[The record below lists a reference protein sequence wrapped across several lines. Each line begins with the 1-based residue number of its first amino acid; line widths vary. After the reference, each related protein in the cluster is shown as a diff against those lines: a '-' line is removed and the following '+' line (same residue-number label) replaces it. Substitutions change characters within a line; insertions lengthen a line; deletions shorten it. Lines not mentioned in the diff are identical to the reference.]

1 MLHFSKLRI
10 AGFKSFVEPT
20 ELQIEQGMT
29 GIVGPNGCGKSNLVE
44 ALKWVMGETSA
55 KQLRGGGM
63 EDVIFGGTASRPS
76 RSIAEVTLQL
86 DNTSRLA
93 PPPFHEQEQLDVS
106 RRIERDKGSCY
117 RVNGKELRARD
128 VQLLF
133 ADAATGARSTALVNQ
148 GHVGEI
154 ITAKPAQRRKLL
166 EEAAGISGLHS
177 RRHEAELRLRGAE
190 TNLERLEDVMAAL
203 ETQLQSLKKQARQ
216 ATRYRTVSD
225 LIRKTEA
232 TVLHARWIAARA
244 AAAAALESL
253 EAAQA
258 SATEIAAGASEISAR
273 QATAAA
279 ALPELRQAE
288 AEAAAA
294 LQRLIVARDGLDAE
308 EQRVTAD
315 RQACT
320 VRLEQIGADLD
331 REQTLVNDAQS
342 ALNNLSAERVRLQ
355 TAQQGEQSARTAA
368 ESALSAVAAEVEALD
383 SELTELTKR
392 VAADEA
398 RRTALK
404 RTLDDLEGR
413 KQRLAARASTLAA
426 QRHTLER
433 ELSDAVSLQSV
444 DAAATEAQAEL
455 EQATSDLEAA
465 EARRAATADLANT
478 ALSHKQT
485 AEASLARL
493 QAEENA
499 LSGVLEAESP
509 DGHGPALVDSVT
521 VPGGMESALA
531 AALGEDLSASLD
543 ETAPA
548 HWRTLPAD
556 DGAPA
561 LPNGT
566 EPLARV
572 IEGPQA
578 LGRRLGQ
585 IGVVDS
591 DADGTRL
598 QPDLRQGQRLVSRE
612 GGVWRWD
619 GFVASRGAATSSAAA
634 RLEQRNRLEDIR
646 ASLVD
651 ETASAA
657 EARDRAEQCRQAAS
671 AAAEAERNA
680 RAARQQADAAF
691 QKARDVQAEARRR
704 AAEQGTRLN
713 ALSDAQTGLETEL
726 AETEALCASA
736 ADEFNALPD
745 TEACR
750 VPMAEMREKLGQKR
764 NTLVERQAT
773 LTSLE
778 REAHGRRRRLQSVG
792 DETSSWTGRRDAA
805 RRQIDVYQARK
816 TETETELQRLSA
828 LPEVIAGKR
837 QTVLSEIETAE
848 QRRRDEADRL
858 AVAETK
864 LAEADR
870 SLRATENALA
880 KAREDR
886 VRAEGA
892 VAQADQT
899 CREISE
905 RISDRLE
912 VRPESLSEISGLEE
926 GGEPI
931 DLEATERRLERL
943 RRERDVMGPVNLRAE
958 QEASELTV
966 QIETMTSERAEL
978 LEAIRKLRQGIGELD
993 REGRERLLASFSQVD
1008 QHFRELFQRLFGG
1021 GRAHLTLTES
1031 DDPLEAGLEIMASP
1045 PGKRLQALSLL
1056 SGGEQA
1062 LTALALLF
1070 AVFQTNPAPICVLD
1084 EVDAPLDDANVDRFC
1099 TLVEQMAVS
1108 GTRFLI
1114 ITHHRMTMARM
1125 DRLFGVTMAEQ
1136 GVSQLVSVDLQQA
1149 EALRQTA

>member
-20 ELQIEQGMT
+20 ELQIETGMT

-63 EDVIFGGTASRPS
+63 DDVIFGGTASRPA
-76 RSIAEVTLQL
+76 RSLAEVTLQL

-93 PPPFHEQEQLDVS
+93 PPPFHDSDQLDVS

-154 ITAKPAQRRKLL
+154 IAAKPAHRRKLL

-190 TNLERLEDVMAAL
+190 TNLERLEDVLAAL

-216 ATRYRTVSD
+216 AIRYRTVSD

-232 TVLHARWIAARA
+232 MVLHARWIAARA
-244 AAAAALESL
+244 AAAAALEQL

-258 SATEIAAGASEISAR
+258 AVGEIAAGAGAISAR

-288 AEAAAA
+288 ADAASA

-308 EQRVTAD
+308 EQRVAAD
-315 RQACT
+315 RQSCH
-320 VRLEQIGADLD
+320 VRREQITADLD
-331 REQTLVNDAQS
+331 RERALVSDAET
-342 ALNNLSAERVRLQ
+342 AIENLSNECARLQ
-355 TAQQGEQSARTAA
+355 TARQGEGAARAAA
-368 ESALSAVAAEVEALD
+368 ETALAGVAAEVEARD
-383 SELTELTKR
+383 GELTDLNRR

-398 RRTALK
+398 RRAALK
-404 RTLDDLEGR
+404 RSLDDLEGR
-413 KQRLAARASTLAA
+413 KQRLTARAAA
-426 QRHTLER
+426 IAGQKQTLER
-433 ELSDAVSLQSV
+433 EIGDAVSLEAV
-444 DAAATEAQAEL
+444 DTAAAEAQALAERAAL
-455 EQATSDLEAA
+455 NLDAA
-465 EARRAATADLANT
+465 EVRRAETADQANA
-478 ALSHKQT
+478 ALLET
-485 AEASLARL
+485 RAAEASLARL
-493 QAEENA
+493 EAEAAA
-499 LSGVLEAESP
+499 LAGVLDTGGADEEWPAVVDTVSVPKGLEA
-509 DGHGPALVDSVT
+509 
-521 VPGGMESALA
+521 ALA
-531 AALGEDLSASLD
+531 AALGDDLTASLD
-543 ETAPA
+543 QAAPA
-548 HWRTLPAD
+548 YWCALPPSPD
-556 DGAPA
+556 APA
-561 LPNGT
+561 LPDGIRPLNELING
-566 EPLARV
+566 PGV
-572 IEGPQA
+572 
-578 LGRRLGQ
+578 LGRRLAQ
-585 IGVVDS
+585 VGVVGT
-591 DADGTRL
+591 DADGDAL
-598 QPDLRQGQRLVSRE
+598 QSSLRQGQRLVSRA
-612 GGVWRWD
+612 GAMWRWD
-619 GFVASRGAATSSAAA
+619 GFVASTGAAPSAAAA
-634 RLEQRNRLEDIR
+634 RLEQRNRLEDVR
-646 ASLVD
+646 AMLS
-651 ETASAA
+651 EEQASAA
-657 EARDRAEQCRQAAS
+657 RIRDHAAQRRQAAD
-671 AAAEAERNA
+671 AAAEAER
-680 RAARQQADAAF
+680 AARQARQRADADF
-691 QKARDVQAEARRR
+691 HRARDIHAEARRR
-704 AAEQGTRLN
+704 AAEQQTRLIG
-713 ALSDAQTGLETEL
+713 LSDSLAAMETERAEAEAPWL
-726 AETEALCASA
+726 AATEEFEALP
-736 ADEFNALPD
+736 EI
-745 TEACR
+745 EACR
-750 VPMAEMREKLGQKR
+750 APMAALRETLGRKR
-764 NTLVERQAT
+764 AVLVERQAM
-773 LTSLE
+773 LTSLD
-778 REAHGRRRRLQSVG
+778 RDAHGRRRRLQAVG
-792 DETSSWTGRRDAA
+792 EETQSWTSRRDGA
-805 RRQIDVYQARK
+805 RRQIDIYAARK
-816 TETETELQRLSA
+816 TEVEAELERLSA
-828 LPEVIAGKR
+828 LPGEIAQKR
-837 QTVLSEIETAE
+837 RAVLDDIETAE

-858 AVAETK
+858 AVAETG

-870 SLRATENALA
+870 ALRATETALA
-880 KAREDR
+880 QAREDR

-892 VAQADQT
+892 VAQAEQS
-899 CREISE
+899 CHEIAE
-905 RISDRLE
+905 RIADRLE
-912 VRPESLSEISGLEE
+912 VPPDSLSAITGLHE
-926 GGEPI
+926 GGDAI

-958 QEASELTV
+958 HEATELAS
-966 QIETMTSERAEL
+966 QIETMTGERVEL

-993 REGRERLLASFSQVD
+993 REGRERLLASFSEVD
-1008 QHFRELFQRLFGG
+1008 RHFRELFQRLFGG

-1099 TLVEQMAVS
+1099 SLVEHMAEG

-1125 DRLFGVTMAEQ
+1125 DRLFGVTMAER

>member
-1 MLHFSKLRI
+1 LLHFSKLRI
-10 AGFKSFVEPT
+10 SGFKSFVEPT
-20 ELQIEQGMT
+20 EFAIEPGMT

-93 PPPFHEQEQLDVS
+93 PPPFHENDQLDVS

-154 ITAKPAQRRKLL
+154 IAAKPVQRRKLL

-190 TNLERLEDVMAAL
+190 TNLDRLEDVLAAL

-216 ATRYRTVSD
+216 ATRYGTVSD

-244 AAAAALESL
+244 AATAAVKRLET
-253 EAAQA
+253 AQA
-258 SATEIAAGASEISAR
+258 AVTEISAGAGELAAR

-279 ALPELRQAE
+279 AMPELRQAQ
-288 AEAAAA
+288 AEAATA

-315 RQACT
+315 RQTCQ
-320 VRLEQIGADLD
+320 VRLEQITADLD
-331 REQTLVNDAQS
+331 REQALVTDAES
-342 ALNNLSAERVRLQ
+342 ALNNLSNERERLQ
-355 TAQQGEQSARTAA
+355 TAQQGEQAARTTA
-368 ESALSAVAAEVEALD
+368 ESALAAVTAEVESLD
-383 SELTELTKR
+383 AELTALTKQ
-392 VAADEA
+392 VADDDA
-398 RRTALK
+398 RRAALK

-413 KQRLAARASTLAA
+413 KQRLAARAATIAT
-426 QRHTLER
+426 QRQDLER
-433 ELSDAVSLQSV
+433 EVSDAVSLESI
-444 DAAATEAQAEL
+444 DADVAEAQGLL
-455 EQATSDLEAA
+455 ERAASDLEKTD
-465 EARRAATADLANT
+465 ARRAESAELANT
-478 ALSHKQT
+478 AHSDRQT

-509 DGHGPALVDSVT
+509 DGHGPAMVDAVT
-521 VPGGMESALA
+521 VPGGMEEALA

-548 HWRTLPAD
+548 HWRALPAD
-556 DGAPA
+556 ADAPA
-561 LPNGT
+561 LPDGT
-566 EPLARV
+566 EPLARI

-578 LGRRLGQ
+578 LNRRLGQ

-591 DADGTRL
+591 DADGNRL

-619 GFVASRGAATSSAAA
+619 GFVMFRGAATSSAAA

-646 ASLVD
+646 AKLID
-651 ETASAA
+651 EQASAA
-657 EARDRAEQCRQAAS
+657 KTRHRADQLRQAAD
-671 AAAEAERNA
+671 AAAEAERDA
-680 RAARQQADAAF
+680 RAARHQADAAF
-691 QKARDVQAEARRR
+691 HKARDVQAEARRR
-704 AAEQGTRLN
+704 AAEQSTRLN
-713 ALSDAQTGLETEL
+713 ALSDAQAGLETEL
-726 AETEALCASA
+726 AETEALLRSA
-736 ADEFNALPD
+736 TEEAEALPD
-745 TEACR
+745 IEACR
-750 VPMAEMREKLGQKR
+750 APMAEMREALVQKR
-764 NTLVERQAT
+764 TVLVERQAT

-778 REAHGRRRRLQSVG
+778 REAHGRYRRLQSVG
-792 DETSSWTGRRDAA
+792 DETQSWTSRRDGA
-805 RRQIDVYQARK
+805 RRQIDIYQARK
-816 TETETELQRLSA
+816 TEVEAEIRRLST
-828 LPEVIAGKR
+828 LPDIIAQKR
-837 QTVLSEIETAE
+837 RAVLDEIETAE
-848 QRRRDEADRL
+848 QRRRDEADIL
-858 AVAETK
+858 AVAETN

-870 SLRATENALA
+870 ALKATENALSQ
-880 KAREDR
+880 AREDR

-892 VAQADQT
+892 VAQTEQT
-899 CREISE
+899 CREIAE
-905 RISDRLE
+905 RIWDRLE
-912 VRPESLSEISGLEE
+912 LAPDNLGAISGLAED
-926 GGEPI
+926 GEPI

-958 QEASELTV
+958 QEATELTA
-966 QIETMTSERAEL
+966 QIETMTGERAEL
-978 LEAIRKLRQGIGELD
+978 LEAIRKLRQGISELD
-993 REGRERLLASFSQVD
+993 REGRERLLASFSEVD
-1008 QHFRELFQRLFGG
+1008 RHFRELFQRLFGG

-1099 TLVEQMAVS
+1099 SLVEQMAES

-1125 DRLFGVTMAEQ
+1125 DRLFGVTMAER

>member
-1 MLHFSKLRI
+1 MLHFNKLRI

-20 ELQIEQGMT
+20 ELLIEPGTT

-86 DNTSRLA
+86 DNTARLA
-93 PPPFHEQEQLDVS
+93 PPPFHEQDQLDVS

-154 ITAKPAQRRKLL
+154 IAAKPAQRRTLL

-190 TNLERLEDVMAAL
+190 TNLERLEDVVAAL
-203 ETQLQSLKKQARQ
+203 ETQLEGLKKQVRQ
-216 ATRYRTVSD
+216 AARYRTVSD

-232 TVLHARWIAARA
+232 TVLQARWMAARA
-244 AAAAALESL
+244 AATSALERL
-253 EAAQA
+253 EAARAATTDIAASAAEISTRQA
-258 SATEIAAGASEISAR
+258 S
-273 QATAAA
+273 AAA

-288 AEAAAA
+288 AEAATA
-294 LQRLIVARDGLDAE
+294 LQRLIVARDALDAE
-308 EQRVTAD
+308 EQRVAAD
-315 RQACT
+315 RQACQ
-320 VRLEQIGADLD
+320 VRLAQVTADLD
-331 REQTLVNDAQS
+331 REQALVGDAES
-342 ALNNLSAERVRLQ
+342 ALETLSDERDRLHE
-355 TAQQGEQSARTAA
+355 AQQGEQDARAAA
-368 ESALSAVAAEVEALD
+368 ETAVAAVAAEVETLD
-383 SELTELTKR
+383 AELTELTKR

-398 RRTALK
+398 RRAALQ

-413 KQRLAARASTLAA
+413 KQRLAARAAA
-426 QRHTLER
+426 IAGQRQVLDQEVRDAASLE
-433 ELSDAVSLQSV
+433 SV
-444 DAAATEAQAEL
+444 DAAAGEARGLL
-455 EQATSDLEAA
+455 EQAALDLDTA
-465 EARRAATADLANT
+465 EARRAETADRAN
-478 ALSHKQT
+478 AAVSEMQT

-493 QAEENA
+493 QAEEKA
-499 LSGVLEAESP
+499 LSDVLEAGGAGEEW
-509 DGHGPALVDSVT
+509 PAVVDSVA
-521 VPGGMESALA
+521 VPRGMEAALA
-531 AALGEDLSASLD
+531 AALGDDLTASLD
-543 ETAPA
+543 ESAPA
-548 HWRTLPAD
+548 YWCALPPSP
-556 DGAPA
+556 GAPP
-561 LPNGT
+561 LPDGVR
-566 EPLARV
+566 PLNEL
-572 IEGPQA
+572 IQGPGV
-578 LGRRLGQ
+578 LGKRLTQ
-585 IGVVDS
+585 VGVVAS
-591 DADGTRL
+591 DADGDLL
-598 QPDLRQGQRLVSRE
+598 QSHLHQGQRLVSRE
-612 GGVWRWD
+612 GAMWRWD
-619 GFVASRGAATSSAAA
+619 GFVASTGAATSAAAA
-634 RLEQRNRLEDIR
+634 RLEQRNRLASVR
-646 ASLVD
+646 AKLTG
-651 ETASAA
+651 EQASAA
-657 EARDRAEQCRQAAS
+657 AVRDRAAQLRQDAD
-671 AAAEAERNA
+671 AAAEAERDA
-680 RAARQQADAAF
+680 RKARQQADAAF
-691 QKARDVQAEARRR
+691 QRARDLQTEARRR
-704 AAEQGTRLN
+704 AAEQGTRLS
-713 ALSDAQTGLETEL
+713 ALADAQVGIEAEL
-726 AETEALCASA
+726 AEAEALCLSSVG
-736 ADEFNALPD
+736 EFKALPD

-750 VPMAEMREKLGQKR
+750 APMAALREALGQKR
-764 NTLVERQAT
+764 AVLVECQAA

-778 REAHGRRRRLQSVG
+778 READGRRRRLRAVG
-792 DETSSWTGRRDAA
+792 EETNSWTSRRDGA
-805 RRQIDVYQARK
+805 RRQIDVYRARR
-816 TETETELQRLSA
+816 TEIAAELLRLSA
-828 LPEVIAGKR
+828 LPGEIAGKR
-837 QTVLSEIETAE
+837 RAVLDEIETAE

-870 SLRATENALA
+870 ALKATQNALA
-880 KAREDR
+880 RAREDR

-899 CREISE
+899 CREIAE
-905 RISDRLE
+905 RIAERLE
-912 VRPESLSEISGLEE
+912 VSPERLGAISGLDE
-926 GGEPI
+926 GGEPL

-958 QEASELTV
+958 QEAAELTG
-966 QIETMTSERAEL
+966 QIDTMTRERGEL

-993 REGRERLLASFSQVD
+993 REGRERLLASFSEVD
-1008 QHFRELFQRLFGG
+1008 RHFRELFQRLFGG

-1045 PGKRLQALSLL
+1045 PGKRLQVLSLL

-1099 TLVEQMAVS
+1099 SLVEGMAEA

-1125 DRLFGVTMAEQ
+1125 DRLFGVTMAER
-1136 GVSQLVSVDLQQA
+1136 GISQLVSVDLRQA

>member
-20 ELQIEQGMT
+20 ELLIESGMT

-63 EDVIFGGTASRPS
+63 DDVIFGGTASRPS

-93 PPPFHEQEQLDVS
+93 PPPFHDNDQLDVS

-154 ITAKPAQRRKLL
+154 IAAKPAQRRRLL

-190 TNLERLEDVMAAL
+190 TNLDRLEDVLAAL

-244 AAAAALESL
+244 SAASALQNL

-258 SATEIAAGASEISAR
+258 ATTEIAAGASEISAR

-288 AEAAAA
+288 AEAATA
-294 LQRLIVARDGLDAE
+294 LQRLIIARDGLDAE

-315 RQACT
+315 RQACH
-320 VRLEQIGADLD
+320 VRLEQISADLE
-331 REQTLVNDAQS
+331 REQALVTDAES
-342 ALNNLSAERVRLQ
+342 ALGHLLNERERLQ
-355 TAQQGEQSARTAA
+355 TAQRGERDARTVAETALAA
-368 ESALSAVAAEVEALD
+368 AAAEVEDLD
-383 SELTELTKR
+383 GQLTELTKR

-398 RRTALK
+398 RRAALK
-404 RTLDDLEGR
+404 RTIDDLDGR
-413 KQRLAARASTLAA
+413 KQRLAARAAA
-426 QRHTLER
+426 VASQRQVLEG
-433 ELSDAVSLQSV
+433 EIGDASSLESV
-444 DAAATEAQAEL
+444 DAAAAEAQGLA
-455 EQATSDLEAA
+455 EQAASDLEAA
-465 EARRAATADLANT
+465 EARRGETAELAN
-478 ALSHKQT
+478 AAHSDMQT
-485 AEASLARL
+485 AEASLSRL
-493 QAEENA
+493 QAEEKA

-509 DGHGPALVDSVT
+509 DGHGPAMVDAVT
-521 VPGGMESALA
+521 VPGGMEAALA

-543 ETAPA
+543 QSAPA
-548 HWRTLPAD
+548 HWRTLPSD
-556 DGAPA
+556 PGAPA
-561 LPNGT
+561 LPDGA
-566 EPLARV
+566 EPLAGL
-572 IEGPQA
+572 IEGPNS
-578 LGRRLGQ
+578 LDRRLGQ
-585 IGVVDS
+585 IGVVES
-591 DADGTRL
+591 DADGSRL
-598 QPDLRQGQRLVSRE
+598 QPDLRQGQRLVSRD

-634 RLEQRNRLEDIR
+634 RLEQRNRLEEVR
-646 ASLVD
+646 AKLTG
-651 ETASAA
+651 ELASAA
-657 EARDRAEQCRQAAS
+657 TARDRTAQLRQAAD
-671 AAAEAERNA
+671 AAAEAEREA
-680 RAARQQADAAF
+680 RTARQRADAAF
-691 QKARDVQAEARRR
+691 HKARDIQAEARRR

-713 ALSDAQTGLETEL
+713 GLSDAQAGLETEL
-726 AETEALCASA
+726 AETGALCLSA
-736 ADEFNALPD
+736 AEEFTALPD
-745 TEACR
+745 IEAFR
-750 VPMAEMREKLGQKR
+750 APMAELREKLGQKR
-764 NTLVERQAT
+764 TVLVERQAT

-778 REAHGRRRRLQSVG
+778 RESHGRRRRLEG
-792 DETSSWTGRRDAA
+792 IGEETTSWTTRRDSA
-805 RRQIDVYQARK
+805 RHQIDIYRTRK
-816 TETETELQRLSA
+816 TEVEAELQRLSA
-828 LPEVIAGKR
+828 LPGVIAGKR
-837 QTVLSEIETAE
+837 QTVLDEIETAE
-848 QRRRDEADRL
+848 QRRRDAADRL
-858 AVAETK
+858 AVAETG

-870 SLRATENALA
+870 ALRATETALA
-880 KAREDR
+880 RAREDA

-892 VAQADQT
+892 VAQADQA
-899 CREISE
+899 CREIAE

-912 VRPESLSEISGLEE
+912 VSPDRLSAISGLEE
-926 GGEPI
+926 DGAPI

-958 QEASELTV
+958 QEAAELSG

-993 REGRERLLASFSQVD
+993 REGRERLLASFSEVD

-1099 TLVEQMAVS
+1099 SLVEQMATA

-1125 DRLFGVTMAEQ
+1125 NRLFGVTMAER